1 MLVQSRQAELSE
13 SPPLGVIF
21 LLVLPWV
28 HAWAPGPLTNLVP
41 LLISWACLL
50 FMLMF
55 SHQLTS
61 LALAQSWTI
70 AAVLSSAIGLVQFFG
85 LAQAL
90 APAVHVPAYMGDA
103 LGNLRQRNQLS
114 SLLVMGM
121 AALLWWY
128 ARGLALRH
136 ALWMLVL
143 LALGLAATASRT
155 GLLQMFFLCAW
166 YWLHRRTHGNGTAW
180 VWASA
185 TLGLYLLASAL
196 LPWLLVLTTGHGVVG
211 AVSRMADM
219 GGCGSRSVL
228 WSNVLH
234 LIGQKPWTGWGW
246 DALRQAHYITEYPGP
261 RFCDILGN
269 AHNLPL
275 HVAFTWGV
283 PVALLGV
290 ISVLGWIW
298 VSKPWRDMTAD
309 RQLAWAIM
317 GVIGLHSMLEY
328 PLWYGPFQIA
338 LVFCLWLIGT
348 PIRRV
353 LNHSALARGLGILM
367 LAALCV
373 VAFDYA
379 RVRQIYLPADQR
391 WGIWRSQPMKAAR
404 QSWFFQDT
412 ALFAELTTSVVNQ
425 DNARWVLQ
433 TSQHLLRSS
442 PEPRVIEQLLES
454 ARLLQEEELFSLHR
468 ARFREVYPSAFLAWS
483 QKQS

>member
-41 LLISWACLL
+41 WLISWACLV
-50 FMLMF
+50 FVLMF

-61 LALAQSWTI
+61 LALAQSWAI

-85 LAQAL
+85 LAQVL

-103 LGNLRQRNQLS
+103 LGNLRQRNQLA

-121 AALLWWY
+121 AALMWWQ
-128 ARGLALRH
+128 ARGLAFRH
-136 ALWMLVL
+136 VLWMLVL

-166 YWLHRRTHGNGTAW
+166 CWLHRRTDGNGSAW
-180 VWASA
+180 VWASF
-185 TLGLYLLASAL
+185 TLGLYLLFSAL
-196 LPWLLVLTTGHGVVG
+196 LPWLLVMTTGHGVVG
-211 AVSRMADM
+211 AVSRMAQLD
-219 GGCGSRSVL
+219 GCGSRSVL

-246 DALRQAHYITEYPGP
+246 DALRQAHYITAYPGP
-261 RFCDILGN
+261 RFCDLLGN

-290 ISVLGWIW
+290 ISVIGWIG
-298 VSKPWRDMTAD
+298 VSKPWRAMTAD

-317 GVIGLHSMLEY
+317 GVIGLHSLLEY

-338 LVFCLWLIGT
+338 LVLSFWLMGG
-348 PIRRV
+348 PIRRA
-353 LNHSALARGLGILM
+353 LNHSAPARGLGVLIS
-367 LAALCV
+367 AALCL

-379 RVRQIYLPADQR
+379 RVRQIYLPAEQR
-391 WGIWRSQPMKAAR
+391 WGIWRSQPMQAAR

-412 ALFAELTTSVVNQ
+412 ALFAELTTSQVSP
-425 DNARWVLQ
+425 DNARWVLN
-433 TSQHLLRSS
+433 TSQSLLRTS
-442 PEPRVIEQLLES
+442 PEPRVIEKLLES
-454 ARLLQEEELFSLHR
+454 ARLLQEDDLFALHH
-468 ARFREVYPSAFLAWS
+468 ARFREVYPGAFLAWS
-483 QKQS
+483 QKQN

>member
-1 MLVQSRQAELSE
+1 MVVQSRQAELSE
-13 SPPLGVIF
+13 SPPFGVIF

-41 LLISWACLL
+41 WLISWACLV
-50 FMLMF
+50 FVLMF

-61 LALAQSWTI
+61 LALAQSWAI

-85 LAQAL
+85 LAQIL

-103 LGNLRQRNQLS
+103 LGNLRQRNQLA

-121 AALLWWY
+121 AALMWWQ

-136 ALWMLVL
+136 VLWMLVL

-155 GLLQMFFLCAW
+155 GLLQMLFLCAW
-166 YWLHRRTHGNGTAW
+166 CWLHRRTDGNGSAW
-180 VWASA
+180 VWASV
-185 TLGLYLLASAL
+185 TLGLYLLFSAL
-196 LPWLLVLTTGHGVVG
+196 LPWLLVTTTGHGVVG
-211 AVSRMADM
+211 AVSRMAQLD
-219 GGCGSRSVL
+219 GCGSRSVL

-246 DALRQAHYITEYPGP
+246 DALRQAHYITAYPGP
-261 RFCDILGN
+261 RFCDLLGN

-275 HVAFTWGV
+275 HMAFTWGV

-290 ISVLGWIW
+290 MSVLGWIGL
-298 VSKPWRDMTAD
+298 SKPWRAMTAD
-309 RQLAWAIM
+309 RQLAWAIL
-317 GVIGLHSMLEY
+317 GVIGLHSLLEY

-338 LVFCLWLIGT
+338 LVFCLWLIAG
-348 PIRRV
+348 PIRRA
-353 LNHSALARGLGILM
+353 LNHRALARGLGVLIS
-367 LAALCV
+367 AALCL

-391 WGIWRSQPMKAAR
+391 WGIWRSQPMQAAR

-412 ALFAELTTSVVNQ
+412 ALFAELTTSHVNP
-425 DNARWVLQ
+425 DNARWVLNA
-433 TSQHLLRSS
+433 SQSLLRTS
-442 PEPRVIEQLLES
+442 PEPRVIEKLLES
-454 ARLLQEEELFSLHR
+454 ARLLQEDDLFALHH
-468 ARFREVYPSAFLAWS
+468 ARFREVYPNAFLAWS
-483 QKQS
+483 QKQN